1 MVSLPS
7 SLWTMW
13 FGNARQ
19 NWQFNKHF
27 VCWPFLDGHNR
38 DLASEGL
45 RARSASFPTPTFASF
60 ILCGRNLGED
70 FPQGGAF
77 ATEMATNAQVSRAA
91 ITIVFV
97 AYPLSLLSC
106 ASKFNYRSGQ
116 SVHIALPLLEN
127 ILSQD
132 YWESSLGARNRFA
145 PRACQTRAQVR
156 THTRPLYQHP
166 PRVINGFTLGWLLRL
181 TSNKVDNMLGFER
194 ALPWLLEHNS

>member
-1 MVSLPS
+1 MLAIFGRTQQRFGVRGSKSEVGVVSNSNVRFVHP
-7 SLWTMW
+7 LWSKSRGRFSTGRR
-13 FGNARQ
+13 FRHRNGD
-19 NWQFNKHF
+19 K
-27 VCWPFLDGHNR
+27 
-38 DLASEGL
+38 
-45 RARSASFPTPTFASF
+45 RSGS
-60 ILCGRNLGED
+60 G
-70 FPQGGAF
+70 
-77 ATEMATNAQVSRAA
+77 SRAG
-91 ITIVFV
+91 IVFV